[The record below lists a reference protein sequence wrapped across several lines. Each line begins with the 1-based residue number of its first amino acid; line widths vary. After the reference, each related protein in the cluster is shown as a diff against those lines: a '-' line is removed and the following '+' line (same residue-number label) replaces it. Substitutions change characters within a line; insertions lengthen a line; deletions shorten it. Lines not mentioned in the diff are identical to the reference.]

1 MEITKRDTSIIKGFA
16 ICCMLWHHLFYKTQD
31 YGVFVQQLGVLGK
44 CCVFLFL
51 FVSGYGLTK
60 QFERLPKFNVVSS
73 LRFVFLRLTK
83 FYMQYWF
90 YFVIVIGVGLIFW
103 RSLGEAYPNRNPI
116 KCLILDGLGMMGYS
130 SYNPTWWFNKM
141 IIQLYI
147 LYPLLFLLLYNRI
160 IAAVSLLVVIV
171 LQQFVPVNL
180 FCLVEGGLLAFFLG
194 MLMAKYSLKN
204 LSTTFLLLV
213 SIALL
218 GVFIYGFFNVHI
230 ISVNIM
236 FSGIAF
242 FISSLLVIIGRRYQ
256 FPILGYLGGYAT
268 AMYFVHTLIQS
279 LVSDYIYSIAY
290 SVLVFIVLVAL
301 SLISSILLKKLE
313 EFVGYKKLKNNVIH
327 FISSFQPLRSNG

>member
-1 MEITKRDTSIIKGFA
+1 MEITKKDTSVIKGFA
-16 ICCMLWHHLFYKTQD
+16 ISCMLWHHLFYKTQD

-147 LYPLLFLLLYNRI
+147 LYPFCSCYCIIGLLLP
-160 IAAVSLLVVIV
+160 LV
-171 LQQFVPVNL
+171 
-180 FCLVEGGLLAFFLG
+180 CW
-194 MLMAKYSLKN
+194 
-204 LSTTFLLLV
+204 
-213 SIALL
+213 
-218 GVFIYGFFNVHI
+218 
-230 ISVNIM
+230 
-236 FSGIAF
+236 
-242 FISSLLVIIGRRYQ
+242 
-256 FPILGYLGGYAT
+256 
-268 AMYFVHTLIQS
+268 
-279 LVSDYIYSIAY
+279 
-290 SVLVFIVLVAL
+290 
-301 SLISSILLKKLE
+301 
-313 EFVGYKKLKNNVIH
+313 
-327 FISSFQPLRSNG
+327 